1 MANRSVV
8 SPECWA
14 AMRELREVY
23 GAPISLISRS
33 SGVNAFTIHS
43 HARRHG
49 WGRGPVRAAMFDAAT
64 IAYDN
69 EEGGGADADSITVDA
84 LAGKIDQ
91 PAELAAFLVAQVG
104 GLLRG
109 ARHGR
114 IDKARI
120 DAVTSMIRMVEKAQ
134 TLAQTARLDEK
145 TRSDDELADIFDR
158 INARIIE
165 LAREY
170 AGRLVAQKLDA
181 KAG

>member
-1 MANRSVV
+1 MTSRSVV
-8 SPECWA
+8 SAECWA
-14 AMRELREVY
+14 AMRELREVH
-23 GAPISLISRS
+23 GVPFSLLARI
-33 SGVNAFTIHS
+33 SGVNLCTIRS
-43 HARRHG
+43 HARRQG
-49 WGRGPVRAAMFDAAT
+49 WGCAPVHAAMRDEAAVSG
-64 IAYDN
+64 
-69 EEGGGADADSITVDA
+69 EGEQGGASEADAVTIDA

-120 DAVTSMIRMVEKAQ
+120 DAVWSMIRMVEKAQ
-134 TLAQTARLDEK
+134 TLAQTAKLDER

-158 INARIIE
+158 INARIVE

-170 AGRLVAQKLDA
+170 AERLVAEQLDA
-181 KAG
+181 KTG